1 MQPEFEAAAGAAG
14 WAVSNPPVF
23 STAALRASLPL
34 FENAGMAALRA
45 KSIAL
50 TAWLERLV
58 QQQSDDALAII
69 TPADP
74 AQRGCQLSLRLRAA
88 APGRALFEA
97 LGRRGVVC
105 DWREPDVIRLAPA
118 PLYNSFVEVLRAAM
132 QLGEVLRG

>member
-1 MQPEFEAAAGAAG
+1 MRPEFEPATGAAG

-45 KSIAL
+45 KSVAL

-58 QQQSDDALAII
+58 RQQAGAAITII
-69 TPADP
+69 TPPDP

-88 APGRALFEA
+88 ERGRALFEA
-97 LGRRGVVC
+97 LGRGGIVC

-118 PLYNSFVEVLRAAM
+118 PLYNGFVDVLRAAVL
-132 QLGEVLRG
+132 LGDFLRS